1 MSLMGLETVTDDELG
16 CGIGSAVRL
25 HGGGGR
31 RRQGGREGGRERA
44 GPASRSALAA
54 LTARSPPLPLPPP
67 PRSLQPSTGASTFS
81 ISCLSLNTPDR
92 SFQKPSFAAN
102 ESADSTRGPGPTRKR
117 EIYFAQI
124 IHLVNLF
131 SIPASFMSLQMET

>member
-1 MSLMGLETVTDDELG
+1 VTDDELG

-54 LTARSPPLPLPPP
+54 LTARSPPLPLPPPP

>member
-1 MSLMGLETVTDDELG
+1 
-16 CGIGSAVRL
+16 VRNWFGRPFARR
-25 HGGGGR
+25 GGAAAA
-31 RRQGGREGGRERA
+31 GREGGREGEGWPSFSLRSRRA
-44 GPASRSALAA
+44 HGSISAA
-54 LTARSPPLPLPPP
+54 PPPPSP

>member
-67 PRSLQPSTGASTFS
+67 PPAPS
-81 ISCLSLNTPDR
+81 NPPR
-92 SFQKPSFAAN
+92 ERVRFQFRA
-102 ESADSTRGPGPTRKR
+102 
-117 EIYFAQI
+117 
-124 IHLVNLF
+124 
-131 SIPASFMSLQMET
+131 